1 MAAPKPPGTRDIVTV
16 AFDESRLTERNAA
29 LSVLLRLSNVLAGA
43 TDLGELLHE
52 ALEVVC
58 GHFQLDTAR
67 LYLLDSETNTLV
79 LKASRGLD
87 PAGLEIVRMDEG
99 FSGRSARNRC
109 LIAQNVSDLT
119 DRERAALL
127 SSKGLKVVVCVPMIV
142 LDRVEGVMNLSS
154 RGFFEL
160 DSEKIDL
167 LMVMGHQI
175 GAAVANARIMR
186 ELSAKL
192 DKVREQSETIKFFA
206 YSVGH
211 DLKSP
216 AVGLYGLTKRLK
228 TRYGESLDETGRLYC
243 DQILKAAER
252 IVTLVEQIN
261 TYVTAREVPRPMRKV
276 CLKSVLSGLRDE
288 FSIRIRERG
297 VRWVEPQVLP
307 EVVGDEMLLTRAV
320 QNLIDNALKHGGE
333 ELREIRFEWR
343 EDERSYILAISD
355 DGAGIREDQ
364 RARLFQPFH
373 RGAAK
378 GVEGTGLG
386 LAILKEVAK
395 RHGGEAWVE
404 SEPGRGTTF
413 FFSISKQLDAAC
425 RETGTEGSR

>member
-1 MAAPKPPGTRDIVTV
+1 MAAPKPPVTRDIVTV

-43 TDLGELLHE
+43 TDLGELLHG

-58 GHFQLDTAR
+58 GHFQLDAAR

-87 PAGLEIVRMDEG
+87 PAGLEIVHMDEG

-109 LIAQNVSDLT
+109 FIAQNVSDLT
-119 DRERAALL
+119 DRKRGALL
-127 SSKGLKVVVCVPMIV
+127 RSKGLKVVVCVPMIV

-160 DSEKIDL
+160 DPEKIDL

-175 GAAVANARIMR
+175 GAAVANARIML

-206 YSVGH
+206 YSVSH

-228 TRYGESLDETGRLYC
+228 TRYGGSLDETGRLYC

-276 CLKSVLSGLRDE
+276 SLKSVLSGLRDE
-288 FSIRIRERG
+288 FSMRIRERG

-307 EVVGDEMLLTRAV
+307 EVAGDEMLLTRAV

-343 EDERSYILAISD
+343 ENERSYILGISD
-355 DGAGIREDQ
+355 DGAGIREEQ

-413 FFSISKQLDAAC
+413 FFSISKKPDAAC